1 MISGGE
7 LPRSKRSNRVSIPIQ
22 KPPQKT
28 IIQRMP
34 ANRRNRSRQLP
45 NALLG
50 HYARP
55 HNATSTSVFLKL
67 CVGVPTKKNNF
78 RNRNG
83 FISWPIYCMKLDH
96 KGSSFEETLT
106 PVPLCMAKKYRK
118 WARHNTRPD
127 TRSGQPTTQKS
138 TSPGMWTNS
147 DIMRRKTAIA
157 SKTKH

>member
-67 CVGVPTKKNNF
+67 CVGVPTKK
-78 RNRNG
+78 
-83 FISWPIYCMKLDH
+83 IEIEMASSHDPSIAWSWIITW
-96 KGSSFEETLT
+96 GSSFEETLT
-106 PVPLCMAKKYRK
+106 PVPLCMAK
-118 WARHNTRPD
+118 NTENELDIIAVQTQDLASQPHKGPHHLGC
-127 TRSGQPTTQKS
+127 GQTV
-138 TSPGMWTNS
+138 TSCGE
-147 DIMRRKTAIA
+147 KQL
-157 SKTKH
+157 

>member
-78 RNRNG
+78 RNRTSHDPS
-83 FISWPIYCMKLDH
+83 IAWSWIIRVPHLKKPSHQFHYAWQKNTENELDIIAVQTQDLASQPH
-96 KGSSFEETLT
+96 KGPHHLG
-106 PVPLCMAKKYRK
+106 C
-118 WARHNTRPD
+118 
-127 TRSGQPTTQKS
+127 GQTV
-138 TSPGMWTNS
+138 TSCGE
-147 DIMRRKTAIA
+147 KQL
-157 SKTKH
+157 